1 MDFCGLT
8 KTSTLDYP
16 GKIAAVLF
24 APLCNYDCFYCH
36 NRALLEKEA
45 PRMEPKEIADF
56 LEKRRGL
63 IDAVVLTGGEATLQ
77 SDITDFAK
85 MLRDK
90 GFLVKLD
97 TNGSNPG
104 VVQKLIDLNLLDYAA
119 LDYKA
124 PWDRYREICG
134 EGADP
139 QAVQK
144 TLDLLFSS
152 GLDFELRTTVIPQ
165 LSEKDL
171 IQMAKS
177 IPKAPHFMLQ
187 QYKEP
192 AYYKPEDQ
200 FRIKQKPYGL
210 LALMEMAEKII
221 AYQPGVAVR

>member
-24 APLCNYDCFYCH
+24 APHCNYDCFYCH

-45 PRMEPKEIADF
+45 PLMDPGEVADF

-77 SDITDFAK
+77 GGLADFAK
-85 MLRDK
+85 TLQQK
-90 GFLVKLD
+90 GYLVKLD
-97 TNGSNPG
+97 TNGSNPN
-104 VVQKLIDLNLLDYAA
+104 VVETLLAKKLLDYVA

-139 QAVQK
+139 EAVQE
-144 TLDLLFSS
+144 TLALLVGS

-171 IQMAKS
+171 IRMAKAV
-177 IPKAPHFMLQ
+177 PKVPRFLLQ

-192 AYYKPEDQ
+192 SYYKPEDQ
-200 FRIKQKPYGL
+200 FRVKQKPYGL
-210 LALMEMAEKII
+210 LTLIEMSGKIFD
-221 AYQPGVAVR
+221 YQPGVAVR